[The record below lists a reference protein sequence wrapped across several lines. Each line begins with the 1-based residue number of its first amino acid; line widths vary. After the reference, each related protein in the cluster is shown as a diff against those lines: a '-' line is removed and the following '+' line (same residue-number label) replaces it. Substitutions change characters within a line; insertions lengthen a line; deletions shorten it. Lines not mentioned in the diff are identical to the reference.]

1 VTRVAL
7 ATCAAL
13 PDLDDD
19 ERLTIAPL
27 RDVGVDAIPARWDD
41 PSVDWA
47 AFDLVVVRSTWDYT
61 GRRDD
66 FLRWAR
72 SIPRLANPAEV
83 LAWNTDKRYL
93 GELAEHGLP
102 IVPTRFVAP
111 GEPFAVPPDLDAD
124 AEIVVKPT
132 VSAGARGAARFGPGE
147 RDAAHDHLSRL
158 HDEGATAMVQPYI
171 PAVDHEGETALLHLG
186 GAYSHAIRKAA
197 LLRPGAAASD
207 DLFAA
212 EQITAREPSAAQRAL
227 AERVVAHVGE
237 RFGPLLY
244 ARVDL
249 LPGPDG
255 DPVIIE
261 VELTEPSL
269 FHGYADGAPERWAA
283 AVAAAARAAA
293 A

>member
-19 ERLTIAPL
+19 ERLSLAPL
-27 RDVGVDAIPARWDD
+27 RALGVDAVPAVWDD
-41 PSVDWA
+41 PSVDWS
-47 AFDLVVVRSTWDYT
+47 AFDLVVVRETWDYT

-72 SIPRLANPAEV
+72 AIPQLANPAAV

-93 GELAEHGLP
+93 GELAEHGVP
-102 IVPTRFVAP
+102 TIPTRFVAP
-111 GEPFAVPPDLDAD
+111 GEAFALPAGLDAD
-124 AEIVVKPT
+124 AEIVIKPT
-132 VSAGARGAARFGPGE
+132 IAAGARGAGRFGPGE
-147 RDAAHDHLSRL
+147 RAAALAHLTSL
-158 HDEGATAMVQPYI
+158 HDEGATAMVQPYVS
-171 PAVDHEGETALLHLG
+171 AVDQDGETALLHLG

-197 LLRPGAAASD
+197 LLQPGAAPSEEP
-207 DLFAA
+207 FAA
-212 EQITAREPSAAQRAL
+212 EEITAREASAAQRAL
-227 AERVVAHVGE
+227 AERVVAFVAE

-255 DPVIIE
+255 EPVVIE

-269 FHGYADGAPERWAA
+269 FLGYADGAPERWAA
-283 AVAAAARAAA
+283 AVARAAQATA